1 MSDSNSPNVHQRMH
15 SVMTEL
21 AFVAKG
27 DKTVNGQYKFVS
39 HDDVT
44 AAVRVPALKNGLII
58 YQNVVS
64 HEVTGNTTAVTTE
77 INIVN
82 VDNPTDRV
90 VVTSFGYGVDP
101 QDKGPGKAMSYA
113 FKYGLLKAFCL
124 ETGDDP
130 EKDLIDR
137 KPADG
142 KAFATSFKMK

>member
-1 MSDSNSPNVHQRMH
+1 MTSVKNVHQRVH
-15 SVMTEL
+15 AVMLEL
-21 AFVAKG
+21 DFVAKG
-27 DKTVNGQYKFVS
+27 DKTVNNQYRFVS

-44 AAVRVPALKNGLII
+44 AAVRVPALKHGLVI
-58 YQNVVS
+58 YQNVVV
-64 HEVTGNTTAVTTE
+64 HEVSGNTTAVTTE

-82 VDNPTDRV
+82 VDNPDDRIV
-90 VVTSFGYGVDP
+90 VKSFGYGVDP

-130 EKDLIDR
+130 EKDLIER

-142 KAFATSFKMK
+142 KPFAPAFKMGGK